1 MKTSSVTSAD
11 SAVRLLCLMYYNGFQ
26 FLNFFLLCAAQETF
40 NVELLES
47 TTVQHSHL
55 FTG

>member
-1 MKTSSVTSAD
+1 MKTSSVTSAN
-11 SAVRLLCLMYYNGFQ
+11 SAVRLLCLMCYNGFQ

-47 TTVQHSHL
+47 TTVQHSHV